1 MILEK
6 QEKKLMDIV
15 YELAS
20 GTSNGQYLVTPQELL
35 ERISFNVD
43 FRESDLETNLNRL
56 MLDNY
61 CNFEKAKK
69 ANGDLMYLI
78 TLKDNGIS
86 YLRDRQVSRRKAVTR
101 IIVTILIAALS
112 FSIKSILQAIIGE
125 KYGVQVGTGERL

>member
-35 ERISFNVD
+35 ERISFKVD

-61 CNFEKAKK
+61 CGFEKAKK

-86 YLRDRQVSRRKAVTR
+86 YLRDRQIARRKAVTR

-112 FSIKSILQAIIGE
+112 FSIKSILQAIIG
-125 KYGVQVGTGERL
+125 

>member
-35 ERISFNVD
+35 ERITFKID

-61 CNFEKAKK
+61 CSFEKAKK
-69 ANGDLMYLI
+69 ANGDMMYLI

-86 YLRDRQVSRRKAVTR
+86 YLRDRQIARRKAVTR

-112 FSIKSILQAIIGE
+112 FSIKSILQAIIG
-125 KYGVQVGTGERL
+125 

>member
-112 FSIKSILQAIIGE
+112 FSIKSILQAIIG
-125 KYGVQVGTGERL
+125 

>member
-35 ERISFNVD
+35 ERITFKVD

-61 CNFEKAKK
+61 CSFEKAKK
-69 ANGDLMYLI
+69 ANGDMMYLI

-86 YLRDRQVSRRKAVTR
+86 YLRDRQVARRKAVTR

-112 FSIKSILQAIIGE
+112 FSIKSILQAIIG
-125 KYGVQVGTGERL
+125 

>member
-20 GTSNGQYLVTPQELL
+20 GSTNGQYLVTPQELL
-35 ERISFNVD
+35 ERISFKVD

-61 CNFEKAKK
+61 CSFEKAKK
-69 ANGDLMYLI
+69 SNGDTMYLI
-78 TLKDNGIS
+78 TLKDNGVS
-86 YLRDRQVSRRKAVTR
+86 YLRDKQVARRKMVTR
-101 IIVTILIAALS
+101 IIITILIAALS
-112 FSIKSILQAIIGE
+112 FSIKSILQAIIG
-125 KYGVQVGTGERL
+125 

>member
-61 CNFEKAKK
+61 CSFEKAKK
-69 ANGDLMYLI
+69 ANGDMMYLI

-86 YLRDRQVSRRKAVTR
+86 YLRDRQIARRKAVTR

-112 FSIKSILQAIIGE
+112 FSIKSILQAIIG
-125 KYGVQVGTGERL
+125 

>member
-86 YLRDRQVSRRKAVTR
+86 YLRDRQVSRRKMVTR
-101 IIVTILIAALS
+101 IIITILIAALS
-112 FSIKSILQAIIGE
+112 FSIKSILQAIIG
-125 KYGVQVGTGERL
+125 

>member
-69 ANGDLMYLI
+69 VAAERGVEKVYSDYRELLAQPDRDAALRKEKCAYFFEAAANGP
-78 TLKDNGIS
+78 DNS
-86 YLRDRQVSRRKAVTR
+86 ER
-101 IIVTILIAALS
+101 IVTE
-112 FSIKSILQAIIGE
+112 IKR
-125 KYGVQVGTGERL
+125 RLGLD

>member
-69 ANGDLMYLI
+69 ANGDMMYLI

-86 YLRDRQVSRRKAVTR
+86 YLRDRQIARRKAVTR

-112 FSIKSILQAIIGE
+112 FSIKSILQAIIG
-125 KYGVQVGTGERL
+125 

>member
-35 ERISFNVD
+35 ERITFKVD

-61 CNFEKAKK
+61 CSFEKAKK
-69 ANGDLMYLI
+69 ANGDMMYLI

-86 YLRDRQVSRRKAVTR
+86 YLRDRQIARRKAVTR

-112 FSIKSILQAIIGE
+112 FSIKSILQAIIG
-125 KYGVQVGTGERL
+125 

>member
-86 YLRDRQVSRRKAVTR
+86 YLRDRQISRRKMVTR

-112 FSIKSILQAIIGE
+112 FSIKSILQAIIG
-125 KYGVQVGTGERL
+125 

>member
-35 ERISFNVD
+35 ERISFKVD

-61 CNFEKAKK
+61 CGFEKAKK
-69 ANGDLMYLI
+69 SNGDTMYLI
-78 TLKDNGIS
+78 TLKDNGVS
-86 YLRDRQVSRRKAVTR
+86 YLRDKQVARRKMVTR

-112 FSIKSILQAIIGE
+112 FSIKSILQAIIG
-125 KYGVQVGTGERL
+125 

>member
-86 YLRDRQVSRRKAVTR
+86 YLRDRQISRRKMVTR
-101 IIVTILIAALS
+101 VIVTILIAALS
-112 FSIKSILQAIIGE
+112 FSIKSILQAIIG
-125 KYGVQVGTGERL
+125 